1 MPELELIDLT
11 TSVPEDYRGLRLD
24 VVLAKCFPEHSRS
37 RLAEWIK
44 QSKVTLNGKIV
55 IEPKAKVQG
64 GEMLALKTELQPA
77 LNDTAEPIPL
87 DIIYEDDDILVIN
100 KPAGLVVHPAAG
112 NRRGTLLNAL
122 LFHAPSLNHLPRA
135 GIVHRLDK
143 ETTGLMVV
151 AKTLIA
157 HTVLVAAM
165 QRREI
170 EREYLAVV
178 AEELIAG
185 GTIDAP
191 IGRHPH
197 QRTKMAVVSSG
208 KPARTHYRCK
218 MRYRGFTL
226 LEVKL
231 ETGRTHQIRVH
242 FAHQGLPLVGDTIYG
257 WRYKLPPQSSPEL
270 QKQLLAFRRQA
281 LHAWRLSLAH
291 PVSGETLSW
300 QAPLPKDFANLL
312 ECFAKK

>member
-55 IEPKAKVQG
+55 TEPKAKVQG
-64 GEMLALKTELQPA
+64 GEMLVLKTELQPA
-77 LNDTAEPIPL
+77 LHDTAEPIPL

-151 AKTLIA
+151 AKTLVA

-178 AEELIAG
+178 ADELIAG

-191 IGRHPH
+191 IGRHPQ
-197 QRTKMAVVSSG
+197 QRTKMAVVASG

-226 LEVKL
+226 LEIKL

-291 PVSGETLSW
+291 PVSGEKLSW
-300 QAPLPKDFANLL
+300 QAPLPSDFANLL
-312 ECFAKK
+312 DCFAKK

>member
-1 MPELELIDLT
+1 MPDNELIDLT
-11 TSVPEDYRGLRLD
+11 TSVPADYRGLRLD

-44 QSKVTLNGKIV
+44 QSKVSLNGKV
-55 IEPKAKVQG
+55 VSEPKTKVQG
-64 GEMLALKTELQPA
+64 GEALALKTELYPA
-77 LNDTAEPIPL
+77 QNDSPESIPL
-87 DIIYEDDDILVIN
+87 NMVYEDDDILVVN

-112 NRRGTLLNAL
+112 NRQGTLLNAL
-122 LFHAPSLNHLPRA
+122 LYHAPSLNHLPRA

-151 AKTLIA
+151 AKTLAA
-157 HTVLVAAM
+157 HTALVAAM

-178 AEELIAG
+178 AQELIAG

-197 QRTKMAVVSSG
+197 YRTKMAVVNGG

-242 FAHQGLPLVGDTIYG
+242 FAHQGLPLVGDTVYG
-257 WRYKLPPQSSPEL
+257 WRYKLPPQSTQEL
-270 QKQLLAFRRQA
+270 QQQLLVFKRQA
-281 LHAWRLSLAH
+281 LHAWRLSLQH
-291 PVSGETLSW
+291 PVRDEKMTW
-300 QAPLPKDFANLL
+300 EAPLPEDFANLL
-312 ECFAKK
+312 KCFTKK

>member
-1 MPELELIDLT
+1 MPDNELIDLT

-37 RLAEWIK
+37 RLAEWVK
-44 QSKVTLNGKIV
+44 QSKVSLNGKV
-55 IEPKAKVQG
+55 VSEPKAKVQG
-64 GEMLALKTELQPA
+64 GEMLALKTELYPA
-77 LNDTAEPIPL
+77 QNDSPESIPL
-87 DIIYEDDDILVIN
+87 NIVYEDDDILVVN

-112 NRRGTLLNAL
+112 NRQGTLLNAL
-122 LFHAPSLNHLPRA
+122 LYHAPSLNHLPRA

-151 AKTLIA
+151 AKTLAA
-157 HTVLVAAM
+157 HTALVAAM

-197 QRTKMAVVSSG
+197 YRTKMAVVNGG

-242 FAHQGLPLVGDTIYG
+242 FAHQGLPLVGDTVYG
-257 WRYKLPPQSSPEL
+257 WRYKLPPQSTPEL
-270 QKQLLAFRRQA
+270 QQQLLAFKRQA
-281 LHAWRLSLAH
+281 LHAWRLSLQH
-291 PVSGETLSW
+291 PVRGEKLTW
-300 QAPLPKDFANLL
+300 EAPLPEDFANLL
-312 ECFAKK
+312 KCFTKK

>member
-1 MPELELIDLT
+1 MSETDLIDLT
-11 TSVPEDYRGLRLD
+11 TSIPEEYRGLRLD
-24 VVLAKCFPEHSRS
+24 VVLAKCFPQHSRS
-37 RLAEWIK
+37 RLAEWVK
-44 QSKVTLNGKIV
+44 QSKVTLNGKPV
-55 IEPKAKVQG
+55 LEPKTKVQG
-64 GEMLALKTELQPA
+64 GELLAVLTELSVVQHDAPEA
-77 LNDTAEPIPL
+77 IPL
-87 DIIYEDDDILVIN
+87 QIIYEDDDILVIN

-112 NRRGTLLNAL
+112 NRKGTLLNAL

-151 AKTLIA
+151 AKTLPA
-157 HTVLVAAM
+157 HTALVDAM
-165 QRREI
+165 QKREI

-178 AEELIAG
+178 AQELIAG

-197 QRTKMAVVSSG
+197 QRTKMAVTSQG

-226 LEVKL
+226 LEIKL
-231 ETGRTHQIRVH
+231 DTGRTHQIRVH
-242 FAHQGLPLVGDTIYG
+242 FSHKGLPLVGDTIYG
-257 WRYKLPPQSSPEL
+257 WRYKLPPQSTPEL

-281 LHAWRLSLAH
+281 LHACRLSLVH
-291 PVSGETLSW
+291 PSKHERMTW
-300 QAPLPKDFANLL
+300 EAPLPTDFANLIA
-312 ECFAKK
+312 CFAEK

>member
-1 MPELELIDLT
+1 MSETNQIDLNT
-11 TSVPEDYRGLRLD
+11 VVPEEYRGLRLD

-37 RLAEWIK
+37 RLAEWVK
-44 QSKVTLNGKIV
+44 QSKVSLNGKVIV
-55 IEPKAKVQG
+55 EPKAKVLG
-64 GEMLALKTELQPA
+64 GETLEVKTELA
-77 LNDTAEPIPL
+77 VVHTDTPEPIPL
-87 DIIYEDDDILVIN
+87 DIVYEDAEILVIN

-112 NRRGTLLNAL
+112 NRQGTLLNAL
-122 LFHAPSLNHLPRA
+122 LFHAPSLSHLPRA

-151 AKTLIA
+151 AKTLEA
-157 HTVLVAAM
+157 HTALVAAM
-165 QRREI
+165 AKREI
-170 EREYLAVV
+170 QREYLAIV

-185 GTIDAP
+185 GTIDEP

-197 QRTKMAVVSSG
+197 HRTKMAVTTQG

-242 FAHQGLPLVGDTIYG
+242 FSHKGLPLVGDNVYG

-281 LHAWRLSLAH
+281 LHAWRLSLMH
-291 PVSGETLSW
+291 PIKGEKMTWEAPMPRDLS
-300 QAPLPKDFANLL
+300 NLIK
-312 ECFAKK
+312 CFAEK

>member
-1 MPELELIDLT
+1 MSETDLIDLHT
-11 TSVPEDYRGLRLD
+11 IIPEEYRGLRLD

-37 RLAEWIK
+37 RLAEWVK
-44 QSKVTLNGKIV
+44 QSKVTLNGKAV
-55 IEPKAKVQG
+55 LEPKAKVQG
-64 GEMLALKTELQPA
+64 GETLAVVTELA
-77 LNDTAEPIPL
+77 IVHNDAPEAIPL
-87 DIIYEDDDILVIN
+87 NIVYEDDDILVIN

-143 ETTGLMVV
+143 DTTGLMVV
-151 AKTLIA
+151 AKTLTA
-157 HTVLVAAM
+157 HTALVDAM
-165 QRREI
+165 QKREI
-170 EREYLAVV
+170 DREYLAVV

-197 QRTKMAVVSSG
+197 HRTKMAVTTQG

-226 LEVKL
+226 VEIKL
-231 ETGRTHQIRVH
+231 DTGRTHQIRVH
-242 FAHQGLPLVGDTIYG
+242 FSHKGLPLVGDNTYG
-257 WRYKLPPQSSPEL
+257 WRYKLPPQSSMEL
-270 QKQLLAFRRQA
+270 QRKLLAFQRQA
-281 LHAWRLSLAH
+281 LHAWRLSLVH
-291 PVSGETLSW
+291 PIKQEKMVWE
-300 QAPLPKDFANLL
+300 APLPADFANLIA
-312 ECFAKK
+312 CFSEK